1 MGDLYCESNWVG
13 PEERE
18 ATKRKIDLFISPVQI
33 SQQAYLIECRR
44 E

>member
-18 ATKRKIDLFISPVQI
+18 ASKWKIEFFFYLPKLEFLSKRT
-33 SQQAYLIECRR
+33 
-44 E
+44 